1 MTRIKVAYDVGVPI
15 ERPTGV
21 GRYIAELAR
30 ALEELGVDLKPYR
43 VSLRGGSVDGVAHW
57 RIPAKVAHF
66 SWRRSNR
73 PAISNLVGDTA
84 LVHGTNFV
92 LPALG
97 ASKGVL
103 TIHDLSFDPQSG
115 FEGNRRLS
123 VMVPW
128 SIDHASAVIVPTAAV
143 GAEVAARY
151 GYPNDRIF
159 VTPEGVNPS
168 FFDAEPLSEA
178 ELDALSISKPFAI
191 AVGTLQPRK
200 NLFRL
205 LDAWRKVAT
214 QLTGWTLALVGQQ
227 GEGPP
232 IPDSPGV
239 TRTGWVDD
247 RHLHGLL
254 ASAEFFCYP
263 SLYEGFGLPP
273 LEAMAAGTP
282 ALVGDYPAA
291 LEVVG
296 DLGLIVDRT
305 NPDDIAEKIL
315 QLAQDDR
322 LRQRLAVEGRA
333 HAATFTWNRTA
344 RTTIEAYEAALG
356 GGVR

>member
-1 MTRIKVAYDVGVPI
+1 MKVAYDVGVPI
-15 ERPTGV
+15 EKPTGV
-21 GRYIAELAR
+21 GRYISELGR
-30 ALEELGVDLKPYR
+30 ALVEMGVELKPYR
-43 VSLRGGSVDGVAHW
+43 VSFRGRSVDGVAHW
-57 RIPAKVAHF
+57 RIPAKAAHL
-66 SWRRSNR
+66 SWRKSNR
-73 PAISNLVGDTA
+73 PAISHLVGETA

-97 ASKGVL
+97 ESKGVL
-103 TIHDLSFDPQSG
+103 TIHDLSFDSQSEFG
-115 FEGNRRLS
+115 GNRRLS
-123 VMVPW
+123 IIVPW
-128 SIDHASAVIVPTAAV
+128 SIEHASAVVVPSVAV
-143 GAEVAARY
+143 AGEVASRY

-168 FFDAEPLSEA
+168 FFDAEPLPDA
-178 ELDALSISKPFAI
+178 ELRAWGISRPFAI

-205 LDAWRKVAT
+205 IDAWKRVAT

-227 GEGPP
+227 GGGPR

-239 TRTGWVDD
+239 VTTGWVND
-247 RHLHGLL
+247 RQLHGLL

-296 DLGLIVDRT
+296 DLALIVDRT

-315 QLAQDDR
+315 QLAQDDH
-322 LRQRLAVEGRA
+322 LRRRLAGEGRT
-333 HAATFTWNRTA
+333 HAASFTWTRTA
-344 RTTIEAYEAALG
+344 RATMDAYEAAIG
-356 GGVR
+356 SGGVR

>member
-1 MTRIKVAYDVGVPI
+1 MKVAYDVGVPI

-21 GRYIAELAR
+21 GRYIAELAF
-30 ALEELGVDLKPYR
+30 ALDELGADLRPYR
-43 VSLRGGSVDGVAHW
+43 VSLRGRSLEGVAHW
-57 RIPAKVAHF
+57 RIPARVAHF
-66 SWRRSNR
+66 GWRKSNR
-73 PAISNLVGDTA
+73 PAISHLVGETA

-115 FEGNRRLS
+115 FGGNKRLS

-128 SIDHASAVIVPTAAV
+128 SIGHASVVVVPTATV

-168 FFDAEPLSEA
+168 FFDAVPLVDA
-178 ELDALSISKPFAI
+178 ELGALGISRPFAI

-200 NLFRL
+200 NLLRL
-205 LDAWRKVAT
+205 LDAWQRVAT
-214 QLTGWTLALVGQQ
+214 QLTGWTLALVGHQ

-239 TRTGWVDD
+239 ATTGWVDD
-247 RHLHGLL
+247 RRLHGLL

-296 DLGLIVDRT
+296 DCALIVDRM
-305 NPDDIAEKIL
+305 NPNDIAEKVL
-315 QLAQDDR
+315 RLAQNDG
-322 LRQRLAVEGRA
+322 LRQRFAIEGRA

-344 RTTIEAYEAALG
+344 RATMDAYKAALG
-356 GGVR
+356 GEVR